1 MGSEFSDIIAVDQ
14 WLQQWWGRAGGIVTN
29 YDDSTPEDPW
39 AWDGWL
45 AWGVVELPGTVGGE
59 SMQPLIE
66 LLQGIVALWD
76 SRAETGPKRTRNE
89 LQNLSSRAWVTYNRL
104 QTMIRKIQEAAGES
118 GAGAGVAA
126 VKTAAAAPEP
136 AAPAA
141 LGGDQSTVSAKQLA
155 AHAGCTDRVIREY
168 LADCP
173 AETVRSGAKIWRYGD
188 VLAKLR
194 QWCEDNRQERL
205 QAVEWPDLAKNLKNK
220 AAGTKKK

>member
-76 SRAETGPKRTRNE
+76 SRAETGPKRTHNE

-141 LGGDQSTVSAKQLA
+141 LGGDQSRVNSRQLA
-155 AHAGCTDRVIREY
+155 AHANCSPRQVRDV
-168 LADCP
+168 LQDCP
-173 AETVRSGAKIWRYGD
+173 AETDSTGRRLWRYCDAVGP
-188 VLAKLR
+188 LR
-194 QWCEDNRQERL
+194 RWSENHRQDRL
-205 QAVEWPDLAKNLKNK
+205 RVVWPDLAKNLQKTK
-220 AAGTKKK
+220 AGTKKK

>member
-1 MGSEFSDIIAVDQ
+1 MTADAIEQAAAVSALAKYGSDLAF
-14 WLQQWWGRAGGIVTN
+14 
-29 YDDSTPEDPW
+29 W
-39 AWDGWL
+39 A
-45 AWGVVELPGTVGGE
+45 ELPDPNGVPEGWAATYRE
-59 SMQPLIE
+59 NLE
-66 LLQGIVALWD
+66 RLLRVALN
-76 SRAETGPKRTRNE
+76 RFEGERER
-89 LQNLSSRAWVTYNRL
+89 LQLLRSFREDCRKLISLVDCQGQAWAVMDSSRAVSVGVQSLRDVL
-104 QTMIRKIQEAAGES
+104 AQADLA
-118 GAGAGVAA
+118 AGVAA

-141 LGGDQSTVSAKQLA
+141 LGDDQSQVNAKQLA
-155 AHAGCTDRVIREY
+155 AHAGCTDRQIREV
-168 LADCP
+168 LRDCP

>member
-1 MGSEFSDIIAVDQ
+1 MTADAFEQAAAVSALANYGSDLAFWAELPDSHGQPDQ
-14 WLQQWWGRAGGIVTN
+14 WARAYREKLEGLLRV
-29 YDDSTPEDPW
+29 
-39 AWDGWL
+39 AL
-45 AWGVVELPGTVGGE
+45 RR
-59 SMQPLIE
+59 
-66 LLQGIVALWD
+66 LQGEREQRQLRDFGKVCRKLISLVDCKGQSWAVMD
-76 SRAETGPKRTRNE
+76 
-89 LQNLSSRAWVTYNRL
+89 SSRAVL
-104 QTMIRKIQEAAGES
+104 AGVQS
-118 GAGAGVAA
+118 LRDVLAQLDLVAAGVAA

-136 AAPAA
+136 AVPAA

-173 AETVRSGAKIWRYGD
+173 AKTVRSRAKIWRYGD